1 MQPIKRRSASVRY
14 FWFMLAGALLLLAG
28 LGYLLSA
35 ISAQGASFDFLGSI
49 PCPAILL
56 LGGAA
61 LFAVG
66 LRDQRALT
74 RVSRP
79 EVSLSTQSPRVGEVV
94 TLNYQQ
100 TFRARTDVKSIEF
113 QLIRRESETHS
124 AGKSTVTNTN
134 DRVVQEHRL
143 PGRSFEAGESIQGQ
157 YEFQPQGMHTWHR
170 TWHKVDWLIRARVEL
185 TGLPAFAEEYPLEVG
200 PDFVA

>member
-1 MQPIKRRSASVRY
+1 MQPVKRRSASVPY

-28 LGYLLSA
+28 LGYLFWA
-35 ISAQGASFDFLGSI
+35 IQGETDFLGTFV
-49 PCPAILL
+49 CPPVLL

-61 LFAVG
+61 LFLVG
-66 LRDQRALT
+66 LRDQRALA

-94 TLNYQQ
+94 TLSYQQ
-100 TFRARTDVKSIEF
+100 TFRTRTDVKSIEF

-134 DRVVQEHRL
+134 DTLQQEHKL
-143 PGRSFEAGESIQGQ
+143 PGRSFEAGESFQARYQ
-157 YEFQPQGMHTWHR
+157 FQPQGMHTFHSV
-170 TWHKVDWLIRARVEL
+170 WHKVDWLIRARVEL
-185 TGLPAFAEEYPLEVG
+185 TGLPAFAEEYPLQVG
-200 PDFVA
+200 PEFVE